1 VSAVRGIIR
10 LIASGMIH
18 ESSDDVTRIL
28 GEWTAGD
35 PDALRRV
42 VPLLYS
48 ELKRVAR
55 GVLRREPPGRMLQT
69 TGLVHEA
76 YIRLAKLNRL
86 ADVDRAHFLSLA
98 GRLMR
103 QILVDEARRAS
114 TTKRGS
120 GAVAIGLDATDP
132 AAPAEAVDL
141 LALDEALN
149 RLAALDPRQCR
160 IVELRFFAGLTAEE
174 AAAALG
180 ISVPTLQREW
190 AMARAWLNAEL
201 R

>member
-1 VSAVRGIIR
+1 
-10 LIASGMIH
+10 MID
-18 ESSDDVTRIL
+18 ESSDDVTRML

-35 PDALRRV
+35 PEALRRV

-55 GVLRREPPGRMLQT
+55 SVLRREPPGRMLQT

-86 ADVDRAHFLSLA
+86 ADIDRAHFLSLA
-98 GRLMR
+98 TRLMR
-103 QILVDEARRAS
+103 QILVDEARRVCA
-114 TTKRGS
+114 TKRGS
-120 GAVAIGLDATDP
+120 GTVIIGLDATDP

-174 AAAALG
+174 ASAALG